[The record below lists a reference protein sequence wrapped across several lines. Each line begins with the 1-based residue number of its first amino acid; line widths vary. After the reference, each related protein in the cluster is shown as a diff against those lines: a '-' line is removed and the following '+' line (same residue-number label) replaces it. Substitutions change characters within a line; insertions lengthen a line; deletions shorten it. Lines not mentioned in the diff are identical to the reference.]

1 MAKALS
7 IPEPMSR
14 PLVRPGWLARPTAA
28 VQALVGTSFVLAWV
42 LLEWLTQNYL
52 MMPGVSGWY
61 LPAGVGVA
69 VIWGLGWR
77 YAWAVLVAAWLGQVL
92 VWSTDGPITQAAL
105 VTGSMV
111 TGAKVGAYCLTA
123 AVLRRAVPALAALR
137 HPSQAATVVLAL
149 LGCAGAAGVSGIGIK
164 VWQGDSV
171 GPSIPGAML
180 GWAVG
185 DAIGLLVAAP
195 LLALVVLPAV
205 CRWTLPGVGV
215 GVTAGGELPR
225 VPGQV
230 VWPLAWGFL
239 VAGLVVGLYAW
250 PTTRDVRVVYLG
262 FAAVPVLALSYGLS
276 GGLIALAVV
285 NIVAVLAAGRLSLPG
300 EGLLDMQLL
309 MIGMALSA
317 VFVGTASTLRRQAA
331 DTAAREQ
338 RWAALAL
345 RGGALGRWEWEAGTT
360 HLLSDYAVTDRL
372 GYPRHLVKHDT
383 RWWRPKI
390 HPDDE
395 PARSASLQRC
405 LSGEAM
411 YHDVENRMLD
421 AGGGWVWF
429 HTQGRVL
436 ERDAS
441 GRATRIGGTHR
452 EITASKRVAELE
464 AAAHASHQSERRF
477 RVLADASPVG
487 VFQTDAHGGF
497 LYVNPAWTEA
507 TGLEMSDALYRH
519 ASAFAHAEDRDM
531 VADHWATAAMLSA
544 PLRCEMRLPKRK
556 GHPERWL
563 SMQATPISSDRGEP
577 NGYVGTVVD
586 VTTYREQVAMIADS
600 EARYRTLAEHA
611 NDMLWRVRA
620 DDAVYTYV
628 SPSAEALLGYTPE
641 EFVGTDAYD
650 YFHPEDVAQ
659 VRAKHAGM
667 SPEHPEFINTHRYR
681 RKDGE
686 YIVLDAIGRLVTPD
700 DPHEEA
706 YIVGISRDV
715 TQRVEAE
722 RQREELQ
729 GRLRQS
735 QKLEALG
742 SFAQGVAH
750 DVRNTLLAINLS
762 AQSAAKK
769 LEPGH
774 PAHRQLEIVEAACRQ
789 ASDITQSLLTFA
801 RGQGASKARLDLRE
815 LLEASVRLLG
825 AVLPRG
831 VNVCLD
837 LPAEPQPRA
846 WVTGNRGELE
856 QVLMNLARNA
866 GDAMPGGGTL
876 TLGLSIRGN
885 RAVVT
890 VADTGSGMPERVRR
904 RVFEPFFTTKT
915 RLKGTGLGLALVHGI
930 IEDHAGTVT
939 LDSTPGQGTTVTI
952 ELPLAEQADAGSTD
966 DTLDNR
972 PADASPEFHPTPEAT
987 TP

>member
-1 MAKALS
+1 MQTALS
-7 IPEPMSR
+7 YPEPLSR
-14 PLVRPGWLARPTAA
+14 PIVRPGWLACPTAA
-28 VQALVGTSFVLAWV
+28 VQALVGTSFVLVWV
-42 LLEWLTQNYL
+42 LLEWLTQRYL

-69 VIWGLGWR
+69 LIWGLGWR
-77 YAWAVLVAAWLGQVL
+77 YCWAVLVAAWLGQVL
-92 VWSTDGPITQAAL
+92 VWSTDGPITSGAV
-105 VTGSMV
+105 VTGSLV
-111 TGAKVGAYCLTA
+111 TGAKVGAYFVSA
-123 AVLRRAVPALAALR
+123 GVLRRAVPALAPLR
-137 HPSQAATVVLAL
+137 HPSQAVAVVAVL
-149 LGCAGAAGVSGIGIK
+149 LCCAAAAGVSGIAIK
-164 VWQGDSV
+164 AWRGDAI
-171 GPSIPGAML
+171 GPSIPAGMF

-205 CRWTLPGVGV
+205 CRWTLPV
-215 GVTAGGELPR
+215 AGAGISAGCELPS
-225 VPGQV
+225 VPGRV
-230 VWPLAWGFL
+230 VWPLVWGLL
-239 VAGLVVGLYAW
+239 VSLVVVGLYAW
-250 PTTRDVRVVYLG
+250 PVTRDVRVVYLG
-262 FAAVPVLALSYGLS
+262 FAAVPVLALAYGLS

-285 NIVAVLAAGRLSLPG
+285 NLVAVLAAGRLSLPG
-300 EGLLDMQLL
+300 EGLLDLQLL
-309 MIGMALSA
+309 MIGMGVSA
-317 VFVGTASTLRRQAA
+317 VFVGTASTLRGQAA
-331 DTAAREQ
+331 DTATRER
-338 RWAALAL
+338 RWTALAL
-345 RGGALGRWEWEAGTT
+345 RGGALGRWEWEAGTN
-360 HLLSDYAVTDRL
+360 HLVSDYVVTDRL
-372 GYPRHLVKHDT
+372 GYPRHVVKHDT

-395 PARSASLQRC
+395 AARAASLQRC
-405 LSGEAM
+405 LSGETL

-421 AGGGWVWF
+421 AGGGWVWY

-441 GRATRIGGTHR
+441 GRPTRLGGTHR
-452 EITASKRVAELE
+452 EITAAKRVAELE
-464 AAAHASHQSERRF
+464 AAAQASHQSERRF

-497 LYVNPAWTEA
+497 MYVNPAWTET
-507 TGLEMSDALYRH
+507 TGLEMSEALYRH
-519 ASAFAHAEDRDM
+519 ASAFAHPDDRDL

-544 PLRCEMRLPKRK
+544 PLQCEMRLPKRP
-556 GHPERWL
+556 GHPERWV

-577 NGYVGTVVD
+577 NGFVGTVVD
-586 VTTYREQVAMIADS
+586 VTDYREQVAMIADS

-628 SPSAEALLGYTPE
+628 SPSAQALLGFTPE

-650 YFHPEDVAQ
+650 YFHPDDVAQ

-681 RKDGE
+681 RKDGG
-686 YIVLDAIGRLVTPD
+686 YIVLDAIGRLVTPE
-700 DPHEEA
+700 DPDEPA

-722 RQREELQ
+722 QQREELE

-774 PAHRQLEIVEAACRQ
+774 PAHRQLKIVDQACRQ
-789 ASDITQSLLTFA
+789 ASEITQSLLTFA
-801 RGQGASKARLDLRE
+801 RGQGASKQRVDLNE
-815 LLEASVRLLG
+815 LLQASVRLLG
-825 AVLPRG
+825 AVLPRKVTIG
-831 VNVCLD
+831 LD
-837 LPAEPQPRA
+837 LPAESRA
-846 WVTGNRGELE
+846 CVVTGNRGELE

-866 GDAMPGGGTL
+866 GDAMPEGGTL
-876 TLGLSIRGN
+876 TLGLATTDG

-890 VADTGSGMPERVRR
+890 VADTGSGMPEQVRR

-939 LDSTPGQGTTVTI
+939 LDSTPGQGTAVTI
-952 ELPLAEQADAGSTD
+952 ELPLAEQADAGPTD
-966 DTLDNR
+966 DTHNSR